1 MAKFSNSKDTF
12 PSPVFD
18 GEKEYVKKIYVFST
32 NFGEKNVLSKSNNSK
47 FE

>member
-1 MAKFSNSKDTF
+1 MAKFANSKDTF

-18 GEKEYVKKIYVFST
+18 GDQEYVFST